1 MLVPLW
7 IFKTLAA
14 ILIIVVL
21 GLAVIGA
28 MSCGHYGRRSGE
40 HLGGHLRRGF

>member
-1 MLVPLW
+1 MLIPLW

-28 MSCGHYGRRSGE
+28 IAVWTIWKE
-40 HLGGHLRRGF
+40 D

>member
-1 MLVPLW
+1 MLIPLW

-28 MSCGHYGRRSGE
+28 IVVWAIWKE
-40 HLGGHLRRGF
+40 E